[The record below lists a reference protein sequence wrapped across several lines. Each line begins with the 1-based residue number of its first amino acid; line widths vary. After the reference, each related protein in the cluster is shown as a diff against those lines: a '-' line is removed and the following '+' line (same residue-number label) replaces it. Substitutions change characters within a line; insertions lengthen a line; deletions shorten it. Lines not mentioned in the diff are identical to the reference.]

1 MALIL
6 SYLEHSPL
14 GSIRLQK
21 LNSEDFVIVGDQVK
35 LADLDDIYID
45 EYPCSIVAECYSY
58 IDSRGKPSCII
69 IIIIS
74 IV

>member
-45 EYPCSIVAECYSY
+45 EYPCLIIAECYSY
-58 IDSRGKPSCII
+58 IGGRGKTNKLYNQHFLTL
-69 IIIIS
+69 
-74 IV
+74 